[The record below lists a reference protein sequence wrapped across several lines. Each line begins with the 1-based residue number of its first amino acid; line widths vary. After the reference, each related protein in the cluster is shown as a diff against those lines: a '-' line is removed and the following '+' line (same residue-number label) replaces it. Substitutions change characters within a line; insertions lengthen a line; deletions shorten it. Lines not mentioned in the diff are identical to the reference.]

1 MSNLIYYFC
10 HFISI
15 ICFFLCYI
23 DSDKKEKEIEG
34 KFERNELVTL
44 KFNSGIIRKFFKKT
58 KLNIKKKFLSTKR
71 KKKRKKKIMPETN
84 ALFHELTLSLQI
96 CALHSFIELKLFII
110 ERARYNFLIVFLLG
124 KIYNFLGILLI
135 FQVFVYIILRTSA
148 ERGQGEVSS
157 QGLSEYDR
165 RTS

>member
-1 MSNLIYYFC
+1 MSILSNLIYYFC

-34 KFERNELVTL
+34 KFEKNELVTL
-44 KFNSGIIRKFFKKT
+44 KFKWHNQKFFQENQIKYKK
-58 KLNIKKKFLSTKR
+58 
-71 KKKRKKKIMPETN
+71 KKKRKMKIMPETN

>member
-34 KFERNELVTL
+34 KFEKNELVTL
-44 KFNSGIIRKFFKKT
+44 KFKWHNQKFFQENQIKYKK
-58 KLNIKKKFLSTKR
+58 
-71 KKKRKKKIMPETN
+71 KKKRKMKIMPETN